1 MKVPVDRASIGNRM
15 LSRLHSSVWEG
26 VTLLAALAAIASVQS
41 TTRYTPDSFIYALM
55 MLEDRHMT
63 LEQATKVDRR
73 FFKRQFENNPP
84 FQSLI
89 GADSPQY
96 FRLEIPL
103 FVNRPL
109 YPFLSSLLFGRLGF
123 GAMSFVSSIA
133 YVLAALALFRV
144 FVCFGP
150 APVAALVAIAA
161 ITIPTIS
168 YPSLLELGTYALT
181 DMLALFFSVLALS
194 AQIRY
199 TNSGRTA
206 WLALLLATALCLAAT
221 RPAIQFVDGGA
232 VAVLV
237 FGWVRRDRTY
247 VRRGLAMSAI
257 AFGVTIAY
265 TIYLATIHAPGI
277 AGQFIYLYER
287 HIAIGSH
294 KDVPKLTWYALQV
307 VRTVVFEVHAIAMRP
322 LAAATVLLG
331 LYGLYAGRMKAEIV
345 CVIGAMLSLS
355 VALFTNPVPGD
366 AGRPIEIP
374 MIPILA
380 VGIMFVITKR
390 LSSSKQLGNGRLMSP
405 VEPS

>member
-73 FFKRQFENNPP
+73 FFKRQFENN
-84 FQSLI
+84 
-89 GADSPQY
+89 
-96 FRLEIPL
+96 PL